1 MRTSRQRTESRGRH
15 RRTVL
20 TLLLAVA
27 VFAIALGASSTA
39 SGYRAKRSCGQ
50 PPPGRAA
57 CLAMRLLVEP
67 AGGARPQARTRRS
80 AVRTLERTKP
90 YPGFL
95 TPEMLHDAYELPGET
110 PEGATQTIAVVDA
123 YDDPTAEADLAVYD
137 KQFGLPPCTAE
148 DGCFTKVNQKAEPSP
163 LPKVEGGWAS
173 EISIDLQMAHAT
185 CQNCK
190 LLLVEA
196 DSEKFSDLGAGVKA
210 AAKLGASE
218 ISNSYG
224 GTEEP
229 SDSSTAASDYH
240 HPGIVVTAS
249 SGDCG
254 YLNSGCLRSSRGANF
269 PADSAEVLS
278 VGGTALSESGGI
290 WTSSAWSEGG
300 SGCSEVFTAPPWQ
313 SEVAAFAATGCG
325 SGRAI
330 ADVSAIGDPS
340 TGVDVYDS
348 TPEEPRVPTGW
359 GVWGGTSVAA
369 PIIAAEFALAG
380 GANGVP
386 DPAATIYRHAGE
398 ASSLFDVI
406 TGSNGECEAHTICA
420 AGPGFDGPTGLG
432 SPRGLGAFAVA
443 GAPEEISPP
452 TISGFAEEGETL
464 NELHGGWTPD
474 PTAFDYQWE
483 RCNVSGHGCTAIP
496 GARAQSLTIPG
507 GGAGYTIRVRE
518 TAHDES
524 GPNSAASAPLGPV
537 TSDLPL
543 ITAFTPTSAITGS
556 AVTIEGSGLAQ
567 ATSVTVAGLPAG
579 FTVLSPSKLA
589 VTVPDGTR
597 KGRVSVATPQGVAT
611 SRKKF
616 TASLT
621 IRSVSPLLGAAG
633 TLVTLKGV
641 GFNSSSAVSFAGT
654 PATIAKLS
662 ARTIK
667 VRVPAG
673 ALAGPITVTNSAA
686 PAGTVSSPE
695 PFAP

>member
-1 MRTSRQRTESRGRH
+1 MRNRQRTESRGRH

-20 TLLLAVA
+20 TLLIALA
-27 VFAIALGASSTA
+27 VFAITLGASSIA
-39 SGYRAKRSCGQ
+39 SGYRARRSCGQ
-50 PPPGRAA
+50 PLPGRAA
-57 CLAMRLLVEP
+57 CLAMHLLVEP
-67 AGGARPQARTRRS
+67 AGGARPQLRTRQG
-80 AVRTLERTKP
+80 VRTLERSKP

-95 TPEMLHDAYELPGET
+95 TPEMLHDAYEMPGET
-110 PEGATQTIAVVDA
+110 AAGATQTIAVVDA

-137 KQFGLPPCTAE
+137 KQFGLPPCTAK
-148 DGCFTKVNQKAEPSP
+148 DGCFTKVNQKGEPSP
-163 LPKVEGGWAS
+163 LPEVEGGWAS

-185 CQNCK
+185 CQDCK
-190 LLLVEA
+190 LLLVET
-196 DSEKFSDLGAGVKA
+196 DSEKFSDLGAGVRA
-210 AAKLGASE
+210 AAELGASE

-224 GTEEP
+224 GIEEP
-229 SDSSTAASDYH
+229 SDSSLAATDYR
-240 HPGIVVTAS
+240 HPGIVVAAS

-254 YLNSGCLRSSRGANF
+254 YLNSECLHSSRGANF

-290 WTSSAWSEGG
+290 WTSSAWRDAG
-300 SGCSEVFTAPPWQ
+300 SGCSEVFSAPPWQ
-313 SEVAAFAATGCG
+313 SELTSFAATGCG
-325 SGRAI
+325 SARAI
-330 ADVSAIGDPS
+330 ADVSAIADPN
-340 TGVDVYDS
+340 TGVDIYDS

-398 ASSLFDVI
+398 ASSLLDVT

-443 GAPEEISPP
+443 GAPAEISPP
-452 TISGFAEEGETL
+452 TIAGFAEEGETL
-464 NELHGGWTPD
+464 QELHGGWTPK

-507 GGAGYTIRVRE
+507 GGAGYTLKVRE

-524 GPNSAASAPLGPV
+524 GPNSAVSAPLGPIN
-537 TSDLPL
+537 SDLPVL
-543 ITAFTPTSAITGS
+543 TAVTPSSAITGS
-556 AVTIEGSGLAQ
+556 TVTIEGSGLAR
-567 ATSVTVAGLPAG
+567 ATSITVAGLQAD
-579 FTVLSPSKLA
+579 FTVLSASELA
-589 VTVPDGTR
+589 VTVPDGAY

-616 TASLT
+616 IASLT

-633 TLVTLKGV
+633 TLVTIKGA

-654 PATIAKLS
+654 PATIVKVS

-667 VRVPAG
+667 LRVPAG
-673 ALAGPITVTNSAA
+673 AAAGPITLANTAA
-686 PAGTVSSPE
+686 PAGTVSSPQ